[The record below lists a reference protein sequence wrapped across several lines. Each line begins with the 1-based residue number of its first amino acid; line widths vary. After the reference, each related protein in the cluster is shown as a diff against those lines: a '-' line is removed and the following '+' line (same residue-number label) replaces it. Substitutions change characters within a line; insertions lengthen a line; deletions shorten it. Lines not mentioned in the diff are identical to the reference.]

1 MKHHYIYKITN
12 LKPFDT
18 RKYYIGVR
26 TCECPPED
34 DKKYMGSS
42 KYLKDVF
49 KANGIDNFKKE
60 ILSVWDTRK
69 LANKEEI
76 RLHELYDVAKNPNF
90 YNKSRATTDKFCTEG
105 HVTVLDA
112 RDGKTKNVSK
122 EDYEKFD
129 HYEFI
134 LNGKITVY
142 DNKMNKIKKVTVTE
156 FKTHDHFIHITQGQ
170 VTVLDIRDGKTKN
183 VSKEDYEKF
192 DYYEHVTKGQVTVLD
207 TRDGKT
213 KNVSKEDYHSHDY
226 YEFITKD
233 KIVVIDNTNNQKTI
247 KQISRTEFE
256 KYPDKFE
263 ALSKN
268 KVNVLDLRDGNRKRV
283 DRQEFIDSEFLISV
297 NTGTC
302 SVIDITTMTVKKV
315 LKSEL
320 LENINYV
327 NINTRKY
334 KIFDENNKLIV
345 ELVGGLRE
353 YCKKNN
359 LSVRLMTVSCNTGI
373 PIVSRSKT
381 NKHINGWRVESQK
394 LLDFIE

>member
-12 LKPFDT
+12 LKPLDA

-26 TCECPPED
+26 TCECSPED

-49 KANGIDNFKKE
+49 AEIGIDNFKKE

-76 RLHELYDVAKNPNF
+76 RLHELYDVAKNPKF
-90 YNKSRATTDKFCTEG
+90 YNKSRATTGKFCTEG
-105 HVTVLDA
+105 H
-112 RDGKTKNVSK
+112 
-122 EDYEKFD
+122 
-129 HYEFI
+129 
-134 LNGKITVY
+134 
-142 DNKMNKIKKVTVTE
+142 
-156 FKTHDHFIHITQGQ
+156 
-170 VTVLDIRDGKTKN
+170 
-183 VSKEDYEKF
+183 
-192 DYYEHVTKGQVTVLD
+192 VTVLD

-213 KNVSKEDYHSHDY
+213 KNVNKEDYHAHNY

-247 KQISRTEFE
+247 KQISRKEFE

-268 KVNVLDLRDGNRKRV
+268 KVNVLDLRDGKRKRV
-283 DRQEFIDSEFLISV
+283 DRREFIDSEFLISF
-297 NTGTC
+297 NKGTC
-302 SVIDITTMTVKKV
+302 SVIDITNMTVKKV

-320 LENINYV
+320 LKNINYV

-353 YCKKNN
+353 YCENNN
-359 LSVRLMTVSCNTGI
+359 LSVRLMTISCNTGI

>member
-12 LKPFDT
+12 LKPLDA

-49 KANGIDNFKKE
+49 AEIGIDNFKKE

-76 RLHELYDVAKNPNF
+76 RLHELYDVAKNPKF
-90 YNKSRATTDKFCTEG
+90 YNKSRATTGKFCTEG
-105 HVTVLDA
+105 H
-112 RDGKTKNVSK
+112 
-122 EDYEKFD
+122 
-129 HYEFI
+129 
-134 LNGKITVY
+134 
-142 DNKMNKIKKVTVTE
+142 
-156 FKTHDHFIHITQGQ
+156 
-170 VTVLDIRDGKTKN
+170 
-183 VSKEDYEKF
+183 
-192 DYYEHVTKGQVTVLD
+192 VTVLD

-213 KNVSKEDYHSHDY
+213 KNVNKEDYHAHNY

-247 KQISRTEFE
+247 KQISRKEFE

-268 KVNVLDLRDGNRKRV
+268 KVNVLDLRDGKRKRV
-283 DRQEFIDSEFLISV
+283 DRREFIDSEFLISF
-297 NTGTC
+297 NKGTC
-302 SVIDITTMTVKKV
+302 SVIDITNMTVKKV

-320 LENINYV
+320 LKNINYV

-353 YCKKNN
+353 YCKNNN
-359 LSVRLMTVSCNTGI
+359 LSVRLMTISCNTGI

-394 LLDFIE
+394 LLDLIE

>member
-12 LKPFDT
+12 LKPLDA

-49 KANGIDNFKKE
+49 AEIGIDNFKKE

-76 RLHELYDVAKNPNF
+76 RLHELYDVAKNPKF
-90 YNKSRATTDKFCTEG
+90 YNKSRATTGKFCTEG
-105 HVTVLDA
+105 H
-112 RDGKTKNVSK
+112 
-122 EDYEKFD
+122 
-129 HYEFI
+129 
-134 LNGKITVY
+134 
-142 DNKMNKIKKVTVTE
+142 
-156 FKTHDHFIHITQGQ
+156 
-170 VTVLDIRDGKTKN
+170 
-183 VSKEDYEKF
+183 
-192 DYYEHVTKGQVTVLD
+192 VTVLD

-213 KNVSKEDYHSHDY
+213 KNVNKEDYHAHNY

-247 KQISRTEFE
+247 KQISRKEFE
-256 KYPDKFE
+256 KQPDKFE

-268 KVNVLDLRDGNRKRV
+268 KVNVLDLRDGKRKRV
-283 DRQEFIDSEFLISV
+283 DRREFIDSEFLISF
-297 NTGTC
+297 NKGTC
-302 SVIDITTMTVKKV
+302 SVIDITNMTVKKV

-320 LENINYV
+320 LKNINYV

-353 YCKKNN
+353 YCKNNN
-359 LSVRLMTVSCNTGI
+359 LSVRLMTISCNTGI

-394 LLDFIE
+394 LLDLIE

>member
-12 LKPFDT
+12 LKPCDA

-26 TCECPPED
+26 TCECSPED

-49 KANGIDNFKKE
+49 AEIGIDNFKKE

-76 RLHELYDVAKNPNF
+76 RLHELYDVAKNPKF
-90 YNKSRATTDKFCTEG
+90 YNKSRSTTGKFCTEG
-105 HVTVLDA
+105 H
-112 RDGKTKNVSK
+112 
-122 EDYEKFD
+122 
-129 HYEFI
+129 
-134 LNGKITVY
+134 
-142 DNKMNKIKKVTVTE
+142 
-156 FKTHDHFIHITQGQ
+156 
-170 VTVLDIRDGKTKN
+170 
-183 VSKEDYEKF
+183 
-192 DYYEHVTKGQVTVLD
+192 VTVLD

-213 KNVSKEDYHSHDY
+213 KNVSKEDYHTHDY

-233 KIVVIDNTNNQKTI
+233 KIVVIDGTNNQKTI

-283 DRQEFIDSEFLISV
+283 DRQEFIDSEFLISF
-297 NTGTC
+297 NKGTC

-315 LKSEL
+315 LKSEML
-320 LENINYV
+320 KNINYV

-353 YCKKNN
+353 YCENNN
-359 LSVRLMTVSCNTGI
+359 LSVRLMTTSCNTGI

-394 LLDFIE
+394 LLDFIK